1 MKMKNL
7 IKVITL
13 TTVLLFTGLTGCS
26 NQINKQAIRI
36 TPGFLE
42 VSSNVKTHSAK
53 ITNIVELSEK
63 EAPDGKML
71 TGVLS
76 GALIGAAITNDA
88 SNDAKEIG
96 TVIGGL
102 IGEHAVMKKHG
113 KTIYR
118 LSLALDDGTH
128 KEVYVRGG
136 HYQIGKTSRITIN
149 KESGDI
155 SSFKL
160 ANS

>member
-1 MKMKNL
+1 MKMQ
-7 IKVITL
+7 IKVITFS
-13 TTVLLFTGLTGCS
+13 TIVLLAGVTGCS
-26 NQINKQAIRI
+26 TKAARI

-42 VSSNVKTHSAK
+42 VSSHVETHNAK

-63 EAPDGKML
+63 EAPDGKMFQ
-71 TGVLS
+71 GVLT

-88 SNDAKEIG
+88 SDDAQEIG

-102 IGEHAVMKKHG
+102 IGEHTVMKKHG

-118 LSLALDDGTH
+118 LSLALDDGTF

-136 HYQIGKTSRITIN
+136 HYQIGRASKVTIN
-149 KESGDI
+149 KESGEI